1 VETLSPPS
9 DVQHLPES
17 LTDPTSRK
25 GYEESHAENF
35 VQDRLK
41 RMATDSGKKDPVD
54 EQSRLVTGVEK
65 SLRDDGATTKAGG
78 PAAAECW
85 TYIWSANLSGLNPE
99 LWE

>member
-1 VETLSPPS
+1 METLSPPS

-25 GYEESHAENF
+25 GYEESHAEEF

-41 RMATDSGKKDPVD
+41 RMASDSGKKDPVE
-54 EQSRLVTGVEK
+54 EQSRLMTGLEK
-65 SLRDDGATTKAGG
+65 PSMDDGATKKAGG
-78 PAAAECW
+78 PSAAECW
-85 TYIWSANLSGLNPE
+85 TYVWSADLGGLNPE